1 MWQFCTPPT
10 NDTHPARARPGVG
23 GVVAA
28 ALICV
33 YALILAAPSAG
44 TRATGTP
51 LHSAVSSLATA
62 IRVVEASYADVS
74 LQITDRHLGLPTS
87 ARFCGR
93 LTLRL
98 PETGHARLACEL
110 RPTTGVHGTLVLLRS
125 PQGAWQCRAEV
136 SHPQLLPVAC
146 STQPF
151 K

>member
-1 MWQFCTPPT
+1 MRQSCTPPV
-10 NDTHPARARPGVG
+10 DDMHPARARTGMGV
-23 GVVAA
+23 VVAA
-28 ALICV
+28 ALVCV

-44 TRATGTP
+44 TRAAGTP
-51 LHSAVSSLATA
+51 LHTAVSSLATA
-62 IRVVEASYADVS
+62 ITVVEASYADVS

-87 ARFCGR
+87 ATFCR
-93 LTLRL
+93 CLTLSL
-98 PETGHARLACEL
+98 PETGHARLTCEL

-136 SHPQLLPVAC
+136 SHSQLLPAAC